1 MESTFRLRG
10 LCGFSAASAFQR
22 QRLEAAH
29 EGRHDEQDEPRP
41 DEPERLDAEA
51 DVYGADVDE
60 DPEAADDHRDEPG
73 RGRRGCQ
80 SQLVTSTVFFI

>member
-1 MESTFRLRG
+1 MDPFLCG

-22 QRLEAAH
+22 QRLQPAH
-29 EGRHDEQDEPRP
+29 ETGHDEQDEPRA

-51 DVYGADVDE
+51 HVNGADVDE

-73 RGRRGCQ
+73 RGRRGSQ
-80 SQLVTSTVFFI
+80 SHVVTSMVFFI